1 MKTAPIQHPKR
12 RTILLICLIIVA
24 IYVLL
29 PQFGSFQK
37 SLSVL
42 KTINLVP
49 VSAALLSI
57 TATFF
62 LAAQTYRLLS
72 LKPLQYHRTVLVAVA
87 NMFTNRLL
95 PAGTGSIATF
105 YLYLR
110 RNKHTVTQAGSV
122 IAVNN
127 FLGFAAHISLLG
139 LIFLFYRQGFS
150 GFKVPNVNPG
160 YVVSVIGLVLVIV
173 LLLTLKRSW
182 HRRLRNNW
190 RQLQKNAYYYLRYP
204 KRLAGAFVSS
214 MTLTLFHSATLWF
227 CTMSVGLEITFLAAL
242 AVFSIGILAGTATP
256 TPGGLGGT
264 EAGLLAGLIGYQV
277 PPEIALAAV
286 IVYRLVGYWL
296 TLVIGIFTYGYITR
310 RGYLTATN

>member
-1 MKTAPIQHPKR
+1 M
-12 RTILLICLIIVA
+12 LICLIIIA

-29 PQFGSFQK
+29 PQFASFQK

-42 KTINLVP
+42 KDINVTP
-49 VSAALLSI
+49 VIAALFSI

-62 LAAQTYRLLS
+62 LAAQTYRFLS
-72 LKPLQYHRTVLVAVA
+72 LKPLQYHRTVLIAIA

-127 FLGFAAHISLLG
+127 FLGFAAHITLLG
-139 LIFLFYRQGFS
+139 LIFVFYRQGFS
-150 GFKVPNVNPG
+150 GFQVPEFNTFYIVLG
-160 YVVSVIGLVLVIV
+160 IALVGSLVLF
-173 LLLTLKRSW
+173 LALKKSW

-190 RQLQKNAYYYLRYP
+190 QQLRKNINFYFHYP
-204 KRLAGAFVSS
+204 KRLFGAFASS
-214 MTLTLFHSATLWF
+214 MTLTVCHAATLWF

-242 AVFSIGILAGTATP
+242 AIFSIGILAGTATP

-264 EAGLLAGLIGYQV
+264 EAGLLAGLISYQV
-277 PPEIALAAV
+277 PPELALAAV
-286 IVYRLVGYWL
+286 IIYRLISYWL
-296 TLVIGIFTYGYITR
+296 TLVIGIITYGYISR
-310 RGYLTATN
+310 RGYLTAAS